1 MKTVSAFQANKG
13 VGLMID
19 TAYAEAVLME
29 EHWCSLVTVIPIGEY
44 ERLSQGA

>member
-19 TAYAEAVLME
+19 TAFAEAVLME
-29 EHWCSLVTVIPIGEY
+29 ERWRGLVTVIPIGE
-44 ERLSQGA
+44 